1 MEFQS
6 QQAIRGTNAVKYPND
21 PKPSHTCR
29 IRKVASKLSV
39 SANHQGTAHCTMK
52 SPRKVAEQQ
61 HIMGALALLCQVRGP
76 AARFL
81 NPGNPILG
89 FIVISNISKYRKK
102 YSTPHFP
109 LWNFMLFPQ
118 NDFQFQHFFL
128 LHREFLFS
136 AWLSLWPFPSQGLYF
151 QRLHC
156 VQPFCPFPPLTPYD
170 RLNCKRR

>member
-6 QQAIRGTNAVKYPND
+6 QQAISGTNAVKYPND

-29 IRKVASKLSV
+29 IHKVASKLSV

-52 SPRKVAEQQ
+52 SPRKGAEQQ

-89 FIVISNISKYRKK
+89 FIVISNISKYKK
-102 YSTPHFP
+102 IFNSP
-109 LWNFMLFPQ
+109 
-118 NDFQFQHFFL
+118 
-128 LHREFLFS
+128 FS
-136 AWLSLWPFPSQGLYF
+136 HLELYALPS
-151 QRLHC
+151 
-156 VQPFCPFPPLTPYD
+156 
-170 RLNCKRR
+170 K

>member
-6 QQAIRGTNAVKYPND
+6 QQAISGTNAVKYPND

-52 SPRKVAEQQ
+52 SPRKGAEQQ

-89 FIVISNISKYRKK
+89 FIVISNI
-102 YSTPHFP
+102 F
-109 LWNFMLFPQ
+109 LNFNIQ
-118 NDFQFQHFFL
+118 
-128 LHREFLFS
+128 
-136 AWLSLWPFPSQGLYF
+136 YF
-151 QRLHC
+151 IS
-156 VQPFCPFPPLTPYD
+156 
-170 RLNCKRR
+170 